1 MKKKPT
7 FIEFKDTH
15 YEKRLNKNELEITQF
30 LQGKNILPD
39 FHIED
44 DILYIEA
51 FDFTLKEYITGNK
64 FYDESELG
72 DIPKQLNILID
83 KIHQLGIV
91 HLDIHTGN
99 IVLKKTKQGYDVRLI
114 DFELSRW
121 IRTLTEEDMEDCK
134 TFLPY
139 FNYGE
144 DYIQDLLNYEYEMWK
159 YDFFL

>member
-1 MKKKPT
+1 MKKNPT

-15 YEKRLNKNELEITQF
+15 YEKKLNKNELEITKY

-39 FHIED
+39 FYIED

-51 FDFTLKEYITGNK
+51 YDLTLKDYITKNN

-72 DIPKQLNILID
+72 DIPKQLYKLID
-83 KIHQLGIV
+83 KVHQLGIV

-99 IVLKKTKQGYDVRLI
+99 IVLKETKEGYDVRLI

-121 IRTLTEEDMEDCK
+121 IDTLTEEDMEDCK

-139 FNYGE
+139 FSYGE

-159 YDFFL
+159 YDYFL